1 MASALWNELK
11 KAPKR
16 APINVV
22 NGDVLVIEETQGGD
36 TVVKADTANVR
47 APATG
52 ERPRF
57 KPVDPSTVAD
67 IAIEE
72 PERKPDVPSD
82 NFDLVGDDIGNP
94 PSAKRNGSKAGRP
107 RLYPNDAAKQAAYR
121 ARRNQQAQD
130 G

>member
-16 APINVV
+16 APTNVV
-22 NGDVLVIEETQGGD
+22 NGDVLIVEETQGGD

-47 APATG
+47 ASTPG

-57 KPVDPSTVAD
+57 RPVDPSTIAD
-67 IAIEE
+67 VVVEQQSE
-72 PERKPDVPSD
+72 PDRPVDH
-82 NFDLVGDDIGNP
+82 FDLVGDDIGNP
-94 PSAKRNGSKAGRP
+94 QPPKRNGSKPGRP
-107 RLYPNDAAKQAAYR
+107 RLYPNNAEKQAAYR
-121 ARRNQQAQD
+121 GRKKN